1 MPSETTR
8 LNRSRQ
14 IRYALGLMSGTS
26 CDGVDAAAIAVTGRG
41 LGMRVRFIGHLHRAY
56 PPGLRRRL
64 LEVMAPAAAR
74 TEELCALHAA
84 VGDCFAETAA
94 RATRELFGVRSRPE
108 VIGSHGQTV
117 CHLPPRRAVR
127 ARSSRSFVGATLQIG
142 DPARIARRTGVTTV
156 ADFRQADIAAAG
168 QGAPLVP
175 WTDHVLFTHAKRC
188 RGIQNIGGIAN
199 VTYLPAA
206 GRPEDVI
213 AFDSGPGNMVIDEFV
228 RHFTKGRRQFDDR
241 GRRARRGRVVESV
254 LHAWLRHPF
263 LRRRPPKTAGRED
276 FGRTF
281 VQQALRNTDAAT
293 IRPDDWIATATALT
307 AQSIADAYR
316 RFLPARVQ
324 RPLLD
329 ELIVT
334 GGGARNAAL
343 LGMLADA
350 LPGIAIRPID
360 EFGIPD
366 AAKEAVSFAMLAV
379 ACLDRVPA
387 NLPRVTGA
395 QGPVILGSITPAP

>member
-1 MPSETTR
+1 
-8 LNRSRQ
+8 
-14 IRYALGLMSGTS
+14 
-26 CDGVDAAAIAVTGRG
+26 
-41 LGMRVRFIGHLHRAY
+41 MRVKLIGHLQQAY
-56 PPGLRRRL
+56 PPRLRRRL
-64 LEVMAPAAAR
+64 LEVMAPAATR

-94 RATRELFGVRSRPE
+94 RAVQELFGDRRRPE
-108 VIGSHGQTV
+108 VIGSHGQTI
-117 CHLPPRRAVR
+117 CHLPPRRA
-127 ARSSRSFVGATLQIG
+127 AGTSRSFVGATLQIG
-142 DPARIARRTGVTTV
+142 DPARIARRTRVTTV

-175 WTDHVLFTHAKRC
+175 WTDHVLFTNAKRC
-188 RGIQNIGGIAN
+188 RAIQNIGGIAN

-206 GRPEDVI
+206 GRPDDVI

-228 RHFTKGRRQFDDR
+228 RHFTKGRRQFDDG
-241 GRRARRGRVVESV
+241 GRRARRGRVVEPV
-254 LHAWLRHPF
+254 LRAWVRHPF
-263 LRRRPPKTAGRED
+263 LRRRPPKTAGREE

-281 VQQALRNTDAAT
+281 VQQALRSADAST
-293 IRPDDWIATATALT
+293 VRPDDWIATATALT

-316 RFLPARVQ
+316 RFLPTRGRQPV
-324 RPLLD
+324 LD

-334 GGGARNAAL
+334 GGGARNATL

-350 LPGIAIRPID
+350 LPAIAIQPID

-366 AAKEAVSFAMLAV
+366 AAKEAVSFAMLAL

-395 QGPVILGSITPAP
+395 QGPVILGAITPAP